1 MRQNADRNREVAV
14 TEARQFR
21 KSAARS
27 NQLLNSKI
35 KQHGGM
41 AIVRN
46 GKRINT
52 YATVSDMNN
61 IAIKGKMAQVIQ
73 ATEGVK
79 QTRDSYSD
87 FELAQIEFLEM
98 LEARVLERRN
108 PHGHTEILC
117 AIDEAIADVNKI
129 LKKYSE

>member
-1 MRQNADRNREVAV
+1 MRQNADRNREVAE

-35 KQHGGM
+35 KQHGGI
-41 AIVRN
+41 AIVHN

-73 ATEGVK
+73 ATESVK

-108 PHGHTEILC
+108 PHGHAEIVC
-117 AIDEAIADVNKI
+117 AIDEAIADVDRL

>member
-1 MRQNADRNREVAV
+1 MRQKANRNRKNAA
-14 TEARQFR
+14 TKSRQFR

-27 NQLLNSKI
+27 NQLLNSQI
-35 KQHGGM
+35 KQHGGI
-41 AIVRN
+41 AIVHN

-52 YATVSDMNN
+52 YATVADMNN

-73 ATEGVK
+73 ATESVN

-98 LEARVLERRN
+98 LEARVLEQRN
-108 PHGHTEILC
+108 PHGHAEIVC
-117 AIDEAIADVNKI
+117 AIDEAIADVDGL
-129 LKKYSE
+129 LKKYSD

>member
-1 MRQNADRNREVAV
+1 MRQKADRSREFAA
-14 TEARQFR
+14 TEHCQFR
-21 KSAARS
+21 QSAARS

-35 KQHGGM
+35 KQHGGI

-98 LEARVLERRN
+98 LEARILDRQN
-108 PHGHTEILC
+108 PRGHTEIVC
-117 AIDEAIADVNKI
+117 AIDKAIAEIDEI
-129 LKKYSE
+129 LKKYSQ

>member
-1 MRQNADRNREVAV
+1 MRQNVDRNREVGA
-14 TEARQFR
+14 TKPRQFR

-27 NQLLNSKI
+27 NQLLNSQIQK
-35 KQHGGM
+35 HGGI

-46 GKRINT
+46 GKRVNT

-79 QTRDSYSD
+79 QTRDSYTD

-98 LEARVLERRN
+98 LEARILEKRN
-108 PHGHTEILC
+108 PQGHVEIVC
-117 AIDEAIADVNKI
+117 AIDEAIADVDK
-129 LKKYSE
+129 LVKKYCQ